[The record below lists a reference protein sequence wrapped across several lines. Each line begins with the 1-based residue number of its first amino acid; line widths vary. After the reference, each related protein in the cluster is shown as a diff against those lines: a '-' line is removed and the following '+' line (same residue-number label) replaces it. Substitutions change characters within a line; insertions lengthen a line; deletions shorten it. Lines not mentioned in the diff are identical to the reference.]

1 MGRWLSVD
9 PLEKKYP
16 FNSPY
21 TFTANS
27 VLVLIESEGKDY
39 NVVFDPKSKRITIQ
53 AQFQIKT
60 SGDAEKDAQTRSVV
74 LDAISMYNN
83 TTGFTVTLLEAGKEV
98 VYEVLFDLSLVE
110 SAENGCGPVNTIA
123 VTDSKTIQERSN
135 GEKAGGYCD
144 RTQIVI
150 SEDYN
155 YTYWNVMKHEIG
167 HSLGMAHEEG
177 SDYLMS
183 EEATTEEVIV
193 DIYNVKSSL
202 AGVGI
207 GEERDPSILRGGE
220 GQITRPNGP
229 MFVDQNKMD
238 EWQKSLENAQVE
250 QK

>member
-1 MGRWLSVD
+1 
-9 PLEKKYP
+9 
-16 FNSPY
+16 
-21 TFTANS
+21 
-27 VLVLIESEGKDY
+27 
-39 NVVFDPKSKRITIQ
+39 
-53 AQFQIKT
+53 
-60 SGDAEKDAQTRSVV
+60 VV

-207 GEERDPSILRGGE
+207 GEERDPSELRGGE

-229 MFVDQNKMD
+229 VFVDQNKMD